1 MKCPAPGETCTSFRR
16 VGPGWAPISGFTCDR
31 YHCRCF
37 VLRVALGG
45 DRQSWCWSALLPLLT
60 IISCVQMAS
69 SLICVTGA
77 QLGPEPL
84 CLAVMGQ
91 PQLQTWPWGFEDGRW
106 ETGPSS
112 KGSLSANKG
121 LQMGPASTWVCSIP
135 GHSLGSLVCFFF
147 FPSSSL
153 SLFWSPGP
161 HQVYSGLRVVSH
173 QVHAGLSLWCL
184 SP

>member
-1 MKCPAPGETCTSFRR
+1 M
-16 VGPGWAPISGFTCDR
+16 
-31 YHCRCF
+31 
-37 VLRVALGG
+37 RVALGG

-84 CLAVMGQ
+84 CLGVMGQ

-112 KGSLSANKG
+112 KGSLSVNEG

-135 GHSLGSLVCFFF
+135 GHSLGYLVCFFF

-161 HQVYSGLRVVSH
+161 HQVYSGLKSCVSPGTRWPVAVVPFTLKQKCWAWSDGSVYKGSLL
-173 QVHAGLSLWCL
+173 QLSLL
-184 SP
+184 VGVRSPEPTC